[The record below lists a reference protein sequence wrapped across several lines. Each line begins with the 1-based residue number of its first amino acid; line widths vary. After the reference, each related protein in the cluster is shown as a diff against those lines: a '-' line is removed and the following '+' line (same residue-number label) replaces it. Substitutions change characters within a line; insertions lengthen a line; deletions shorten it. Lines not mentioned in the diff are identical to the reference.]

1 MTMLNRRNG
10 FRIVLLAALVALG
23 MYLYTSGKQHQM
35 FVDNMSAVIEGKT
48 YAPEEAV
55 RVSFDGGEPIEL
67 ASGDRDVTQV
77 VGPSHSV
84 KVEVLNESGDVVKTL
99 EGEFRWVSSKKGMF
113 SVPAFLGGAPSPM
126 VDSPVVE

>member
-1 MTMLNRRNG
+1 MVNRRNVV
-10 FRIVLLAALVALG
+10 RILLAAALVLLG
-23 MYLYTSGKQHQM
+23 VYLYTSGKQHQM
-35 FVDNMSAVIEGKT
+35 FVDNMAAEIDGKT
-48 YAPEEAV
+48 YAPETSV
-55 RVSFDGGEPIEL
+55 RVAFDGGEPLEL

-113 SVPAFLGGAPSPM
+113 SIPAFLGGAPSPM
-126 VDSPVVE
+126 IDSPGGE